1 MNAQFLNTMIT
12 KATNRAGAFC
22 LSVCMVFFVF
32 GTFHAS
38 AQGNLMI
45 LPKRVVLNGNKSTQ
59 EISLN
64 NTGADTAVYDIS
76 VVNMSVSD
84 SGRQEMISG
93 DDTTQFF
100 ADKFVR
106 IYPRRVKLWPNKT
119 QTVKVQLVHAGLMKQ
134 CEYRSHLYLRAVP
147 NVLPLG
153 EKTTKPR
160 DTASGITI
168 GPLKAV
174 FGITIPIIL
183 RVGTSSDLNVEM
195 TDAKLIANENEK
207 KLALTFSRT
216 GSVSAYGELTANYI
230 SKDGVETQVGY
241 AKGISIYTT
250 NKKRYFELPLQTKDG
265 VNYKE
270 GRVHLVFR
278 NQDKDKKEVL
288 AETSIALM
296 N

>member
-1 MNAQFLNTMIT
+1 
-12 KATNRAGAFC
+12 
-22 LSVCMVFFVF
+22 
-32 GTFHAS
+32 
-38 AQGNLMI
+38 MI

-119 QTVKVQLVHAGLMKQ
+119 QTVKVQMVHTGLMKP

-160 DTASGITI
+160 DTVSGITI

-183 RVGTSSDLNVEM
+183 RVGTGSDLNVEM
-195 TDAKLIANENEK
+195 TEAKLIANEKEN

-250 NKKRYFELPLQTKDG
+250 NKKRYFELPLQSKDG

-288 AETSIALM
+288 AETNIALM